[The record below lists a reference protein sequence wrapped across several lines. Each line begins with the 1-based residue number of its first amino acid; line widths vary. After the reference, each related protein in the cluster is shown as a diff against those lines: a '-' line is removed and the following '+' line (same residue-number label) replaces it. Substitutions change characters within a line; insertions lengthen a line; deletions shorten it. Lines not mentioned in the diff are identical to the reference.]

1 MEKTLFF
8 LHNNITGTCYRSLA
22 FGKASAH
29 SKFKNYCQ
37 QTLRRGL
44 LTSLSSLSKTHNTR
58 LPHDAWC
65 RSNILVPLPFR
76 ILKVKG
82 IIGTIKRPKVS
93 WIDNSEFQFFHSQ
106 ESCSVKSITE
116 RATRIWKI
124 SRSSILTVKSGK
136 SSFTTLTSS
145 FRLGGVV

>member
-1 MEKTLFF
+1 MFF
-8 LHNNITGTCYRSLA
+8 LHNNFIGTCYRSLA

-65 RSNILVPLPFR
+65 RSNIIVPLLFTILIEISVISFR
-76 ILKVKG
+76 GKG
-82 IIGTIKRPKVS
+82 IIKRLRVPCDVGS
-93 WIDNSEFQFFHSQ
+93 LSCVFIQEPVRLELFAQEF
-106 ESCSVKSITE
+106 
-116 RATRIWKI
+116 
-124 SRSSILTVKSGK
+124 ILTIHILKQKSRVINGFFVI
-136 SSFTTLTSS
+136 SE
-145 FRLGGVV
+145 GQYE